1 MFSKNPIFK
10 ETGLSDQNVK
20 TCRNQVSTFF
30 IYIRFL
36 LLQALLINENLIL
49 ERTVP
54 SVFVWF
60 WPFYALLR
68 EFEENLSIKEA
79 LVTNMD

>member
-1 MFSKNPIFK
+1 MSRLHSSMECFTKFEIKCLVKILFLK
-10 ETGLSDQNVK
+10 RQHTGLSDQNVK

-54 SVFVWF
+54 SVFV
-60 WPFYALLR
+60 
-68 EFEENLSIKEA
+68 
-79 LVTNMD
+79 